1 MNENKSTKRRE
12 WVKNAIIIFL
22 VIMLILTFFSNTIMN
37 YSLPEVSAQ
46 YIGGGTLSEQVRGSG
61 TVTANQ
67 SYEMKLDETRVVA
80 SVNVKVGD
88 TVEKGQ
94 TILTLEDTE
103 SAELEAAKKDLDS
116 LKLEYGKALLATGED
131 YTLDN
136 LSIKNKEEDLELL
149 KSDYAKLDG
158 YREEYEKVKDKVKEY
173 EKLIESYSEQL
184 TGLAAEDYSVL
195 STEYYNK
202 VLKVK
207 NVLDAAEKAK
217 AKTEE
222 KIKNYESEIA
232 AGGNAEGIKSAR
244 QAIDDKY
251 FEINEV
257 QAEITAEYLNPDFSQ
272 AKLDELN
279 NKLARL
285 NLDLTHLQENY
296 NSEISK
302 SSDHSRSLQ
311 LLNAEKLTLSIN
323 QTKCDDAKVKFD
335 KALFE
340 VKSALKEKQ
349 EETQN
354 KLDDLVADS
363 EELKKKAS
371 KTDEEAEAEIRAMER
386 ELEQMKVTLVQKQK
400 EAAESAGIAALDME
414 AKQEEIAKQEE
425 LVKKLADKAIDAEVK
440 AQVAGRITEL
450 PFVAGEEVT
459 QGSSVA
465 KIEMTD
471 KGYTLEFTVT
481 AEQARKLKVGD
492 EAEIQYFWYGDA
504 KAVLSSIKNDTSN
517 PAKNRILSFEITGD
531 VMPGQNLQLSMGA
544 KGQQY
549 ETIVPNSAIREDNN
563 GKFVLAVVAKS
574 SPLGNR
580 YTAQRVDIEVL
591 ASDDTSSAI
600 SGGLF
605 GGEFIITTS
614 TKPIEAGMQVRLVE
628 S

>member
-46 YIGGGTLSEQVRGSG
+46 YIGSGTLSEQIRGSG

-80 SVNVKVGD
+80 SVNVEVGD

-94 TILTLEDTE
+94 TILTLEDAE
-103 SAELEAAKKDLDS
+103 SSELEDARKTLDS
-116 LKLEYGKALLATGED
+116 LKLEYEKALLATGED

-149 KSDYAKLDG
+149 KADYDKLDG
-158 YREEYEKVKDKVKEY
+158 YRKEYEKVEDTVKEY
-173 EKLIESYSEQL
+173 EKLIESYTEQL

-202 VLKVK
+202 ISKAK
-207 NVLDAAEKAK
+207 NVYDTAEKAK

-232 AGGNAEGIKSAR
+232 AGGNAEGIKAAR
-244 QAIDDKY
+244 QAIDDKNL
-251 FEINEV
+251 EISEV
-257 QAEITAEYLNPDFSQ
+257 QDAITAEYLKPDFSQ
-272 AKLDELN
+272 ATIDELN
-279 NKLARL
+279 GKITRL
-285 NLDLTHLQENY
+285 NLDLKHLQEDY
-296 NSEISK
+296 NSELSK
-302 SSDHSRSLQ
+302 SSDYSRNQQ
-311 LLNAEKLTLSIN
+311 LLGGEKMTLSIN
-323 QTKCDDAKVKFD
+323 QTKCDDAKEKLD
-335 KALFE
+335 KVLFE
-340 VKSALKEKQ
+340 VKSAIKEKQ

-354 KLDDLVADS
+354 KLDDLIADS

-371 KTDEEAEAEIRAMER
+371 KTDDEAEAEIRATER
-386 ELEQMKVTLVQKQK
+386 ELEQMKATLVQKQQ
-400 EAAESAGIAALDME
+400 ADAESAGIAALDME
-414 AKQEEIAKQEE
+414 AKQEAIVKQEE
-425 LVKKLADKAIDAEVK
+425 LVKKLADKAVDAEVT
-440 AQVAGRITEL
+440 AQVSGRITEL
-450 PFVAGEEVT
+450 PFVAGEEVA

-481 AEQARKLKVGD
+481 AEQARKVKVGD

-504 KAVLSSIKNDTSN
+504 KAVLKSIKNDTVN
-517 PAKNRILSFEITGD
+517 PAKNRILNFEITGD
-531 VMPGQNLQLSMGA
+531 VMPGQNLQLAMGA

>member
-12 WVKNAIIIFL
+12 WVKNAIIVFL

-46 YIGGGTLSEQVRGSG
+46 YIGSGTLSEQIRGSG

-80 SVNVKVGD
+80 SVNVEVGD

-94 TILTLEDTE
+94 TILTLEDAE
-103 SAELEAAKKDLDS
+103 SSELEDARKTLDS
-116 LKLEYGKALLATGED
+116 LKLEYEKALLATGED

-149 KSDYAKLDG
+149 KADYDKLDG
-158 YREEYEKVKDKVKEY
+158 YRKEYEKVEDTVKEY
-173 EKLIESYSEQL
+173 EKLIESYTEQL

-202 VLKVK
+202 VIKAK
-207 NVLDAAEKAK
+207 NVYDTAEKAK

-232 AGGNAEGIKSAR
+232 AGGNAEGIKAAR
-244 QAIDDKY
+244 QAIDDKNL
-251 FEINEV
+251 EISEV
-257 QAEITAEYLNPDFSQ
+257 QDAITAEYLKPDFSQ
-272 AKLDELN
+272 ATIDELN
-279 NKLARL
+279 SKIIRL
-285 NLDLTHLQENY
+285 NLDLKHLQEDY
-296 NSEISK
+296 NSELSK
-302 SSDHSRSLQ
+302 SSDYSRNQQ
-311 LLNAEKLTLSIN
+311 LLGGEKMTLSIN
-323 QTKCDDAKVKFD
+323 QTKCDDAKEKLD
-335 KALFE
+335 KVLFE
-340 VKSALKEKQ
+340 VKSAIKEKQ

-354 KLDDLVADS
+354 KLDDLIADS

-371 KTDEEAEAEIRAMER
+371 KTDDEAEAEIRATER
-386 ELEQMKVTLVQKQK
+386 ELEQMKATLVQKQQ
-400 EAAESAGIAALDME
+400 ADAESAGIAALDME
-414 AKQEEIAKQEE
+414 AKQEAIVKQEE
-425 LVKKLADKAIDAEVK
+425 LVKKLADKAVDAEVT
-440 AQVAGRITEL
+440 AQVSGRITEL
-450 PFVAGEEVT
+450 PFVAGEEVA

-481 AEQARKLKVGD
+481 AEQARKVKVGD

-504 KAVLSSIKNDTSN
+504 KAVLKSIKNDTVN
-517 PAKNRILSFEITGD
+517 PAKNRILNFEITGD
-531 VMPGQNLQLSMGA
+531 VMPGQNLQLAMGA

>member
-46 YIGGGTLSEQVRGSG
+46 YIGSGTLSEQIRGSG

-80 SVNVKVGD
+80 SVNVEVGD

-94 TILTLEDTE
+94 TILTLEDAE
-103 SAELEAAKKDLDS
+103 SSELEDARKTLDS
-116 LKLEYGKALLATGED
+116 LKLEYEKALLATGED

-149 KSDYAKLDG
+149 KADYDKLDG
-158 YREEYEKVKDKVKEY
+158 YRKEYEKVEDTVKEY
-173 EKLIESYSEQL
+173 EKLIESYTEQL

-202 VLKVK
+202 VIKAK
-207 NVLDAAEKAK
+207 NVYDTAEKAK

-232 AGGNAEGIKSAR
+232 AGGNAEGIKAAR
-244 QAIDDKY
+244 QAIDDKNL
-251 FEINEV
+251 EISEV
-257 QAEITAEYLNPDFSQ
+257 QDAITAEYLKPDFSQ
-272 AKLDELN
+272 ATIDELN
-279 NKLARL
+279 SKIIRL
-285 NLDLTHLQENY
+285 NLDLKHLQEDY
-296 NSEISK
+296 NSELSK
-302 SSDHSRSLQ
+302 SSDYSRNQQ
-311 LLNAEKLTLSIN
+311 LLGGEKMTLSIN
-323 QTKCDDAKVKFD
+323 QTKCDDAKEKLD
-335 KALFE
+335 KVLFE
-340 VKSALKEKQ
+340 VKSAIKEKQ

-354 KLDDLVADS
+354 KLDDLIADS

-371 KTDEEAEAEIRAMER
+371 KTDDEAEAEIRATER
-386 ELEQMKVTLVQKQK
+386 ELEQMKATLVQKQQ
-400 EAAESAGIAALDME
+400 ADAESAGIAALDME
-414 AKQEEIAKQEE
+414 AKQEAIVKQEE
-425 LVKKLADKAIDAEVK
+425 LVKKLADKAVDAEVT
-440 AQVAGRITEL
+440 AQVSGRITEL
-450 PFVAGEEVT
+450 PFVAGEEVA

-481 AEQARKLKVGD
+481 AEQARKVKVGD

-504 KAVLSSIKNDTSN
+504 KAVLKSIKNDTVN
-517 PAKNRILSFEITGD
+517 PAKNRILNFEITGD
-531 VMPGQNLQLSMGA
+531 VMPGQNLQLAMGA

>member
-1 MNENKSTKRRE
+1 MNENKSIKRRE

-46 YIGGGTLSEQVRGSG
+46 YIGSGTLSEQIRGSG

-80 SVNVKVGD
+80 SVNVEVGD

-94 TILTLEDTE
+94 TILTLEDAE
-103 SAELEAAKKDLDS
+103 SAELEEARKTLDS
-116 LKLEYGKALLATGED
+116 LKLEYEKALLATGED

-136 LSIKNKEEDLELL
+136 LSIKNKEEDLKLL
-149 KSDYAKLDG
+149 KSDYGKLDG
-158 YREEYEKVKDKVKEY
+158 YRKEYKKVEDTVKEY
-173 EKLIESYSEQL
+173 EKLIESYTEQL

-202 VLKVK
+202 ISKAKDVY
-207 NVLDAAEKAK
+207 DTAEKAK

-232 AGGNAEGIKSAR
+232 AGGNAEGIKAAR
-244 QAIDDKY
+244 QAIDDKKL
-251 FEINEV
+251 EISEV
-257 QAEITAEYLNPDFSQ
+257 QDAITAEYLKPDFSQ
-272 AKLDELN
+272 ATIDELN
-279 NKLARL
+279 GNITRL
-285 NLDLTHLQENY
+285 NLDLKHLQEDY
-296 NSEISK
+296 NSELSK
-302 SSDHSRSLQ
+302 SSDYSRNQQ
-311 LLNAEKLTLSIN
+311 LLGGEKITLSIN
-323 QTKCDDAKVKFD
+323 QTKCDDAKEKLD
-335 KALFE
+335 KVLFE
-340 VKSALKEKQ
+340 VKSAIKEKQ

-354 KLDDLVADS
+354 KLDDLISDS

-371 KTDEEAEAEIRAMER
+371 QTDEEAEAEIRATER
-386 ELEQMKVTLVQKQK
+386 ELEQMKATLVQKQQ
-400 EAAESAGIAALDME
+400 ADAESAGIAALDME
-414 AKQEEIAKQEE
+414 AKQDEISKQEE
-425 LVKKLADKAIDAEVK
+425 LVKKLADKAVDAEVK

-450 PFVAGEEVT
+450 PFVAGEEVA

-481 AEQARKLKVGD
+481 AEQARKVKVGD

-504 KAVLSSIKNDTSN
+504 KAVLKSIKNDTVN
-517 PAKNRILSFEITGD
+517 PAKNRILNFEITGD
-531 VMPGQNLQLSMGA
+531 VMPGQNLQLAMGA

>member
-1 MNENKSTKRRE
+1 MNENKSTRRRE

-46 YIGGGTLSEQVRGSG
+46 YIGSGTLSEQIRGSG
-61 TVTANQ
+61 IVTANQ

-88 TVEKGQ
+88 IVEKGQ
-94 TILTLEDTE
+94 VLITLEDAESTE
-103 SAELEAAKKDLDS
+103 LDTARKTLDS
-116 LKLEYGKALLATGED
+116 LKLEYEKALLATGED

-149 KSDYAKLDG
+149 KSDYAKLSG

-217 AKTEE
+217 ANTEE
-222 KIKNYESEIA
+222 KIKKYESEIA
-232 AGGNAEGIKSAR
+232 AGGNAEGIKAAR

-257 QAEITAEYLNPDFSQ
+257 QSEITAEYLNPDFSQ

-302 SSDHSRSLQ
+302 SSEYSRSSQ

-335 KALFE
+335 KVLFE

-349 EETQN
+349 EDTQN
-354 KLDDLVADS
+354 KLDDLVEES

-386 ELEQMKVTLVQKQK
+386 ELEQMKATLVQKQK

-450 PFVAGEEVT
+450 PFVAGEEVAK
-459 QGSSVA
+459 GSSVA

-481 AEQARKLKVGD
+481 TEQARKLKVGD

-504 KAVLSSIKNDTSN
+504 KAVLRSIKNDTAN
-517 PAKNRILSFEITGD
+517 PAKNKILSFEITGD
-531 VMPGQNLQLSMGA
+531 VTPGQNLQLAMGA

-563 GKFVLAVVAKS
+563 GKFVLAVIAKS